1 MLLVMSCE
9 YINTLMNVYMSCS
22 ACSGSS
28 HNRVQAQSPLKFRDV
43 GGEDLVVDVV
53 EPELSLLLSLDDV
66 SRSDLL
72 QLVIAC
78 RFRALEQGTNSCPVH
93 FPSPC

>member
-1 MLLVMSCE
+1 MGLVMNCE
-9 YINTLMNVYMSCS
+9 YINALMNVYMSYS

-53 EPELSLLLSLDDV
+53 EAELSLLLSLDDV
-66 SRSDLL
+66 CRSELL
-72 QLVIAC
+72 QVVRDCGLRDIEEGMDV
-78 RFRALEQGTNSCPVH
+78 
-93 FPSPC
+93 

>member
-1 MLLVMSCE
+1 MLLVMNCE
-9 YINTLMNVYMSCS
+9 YINALMNVYMSCL

-53 EPELSLLLSLDDV
+53 EAELPLLLSLDDV
-66 SRSDLL
+66 CRSELL
-72 QLVIAC
+72 QVMRDCGLRDIEEGMDV
-78 RFRALEQGTNSCPVH
+78 
-93 FPSPC
+93 